1 MDTAETPKNPRAEW
15 EDMIKV
21 SHLIRNPE
29 DRKMMMEVEDKLIE
43 MLLKSDNALIFYD
56 SVKPIYPGIGDIHK
70 PETLDRKFLLIME
83 LINERARNR
92 MEEEEAHPEAQ
103 GNSNKFLA
111 SLRKR
116 LRKMFGH
123 SSLSK

>member
-1 MDTAETPKNPRAEW
+1 VNTTEIPKNPRAEW

-29 DRKMMMEVEDKLIE
+29 DRKMMIEVEDKLIE
-43 MLLKSDNALIFYD
+43 MALKSGNALNFYD
-56 SVKPIYPGIGDIHK
+56 SIKPIYPGIGDIHK

-92 MEEEEAHPEAQ
+92 MEEEEAHPEAL
-103 GNSNKFLA
+103 GSSNKFFT
-111 SLRKR
+111 SLRRR
-116 LRKMFGH
+116 LRKIFGR
-123 SSLSK
+123 SSLSE